1 MQALDTSLIEAIQT
15 AVHDAVTRVN
25 DRLLKRPEVESM
37 TGLSRSEI
45 YRLKELGQFPKPYR
59 LTARKSVAWKQS
71 EVQAWIK
78 SREQAA

>member
-1 MQALDTSLIEAIQT
+1 MTALDPGLIEAIQT

-45 YRLKELGQFPKPYR
+45 YRLKELGLFPQPYR
-59 LTARKSVAWKQS
+59 ITKKAVAWKQS
-71 EVQAWIK
+71 EVQAWINERK
-78 SREQAA
+78 QAA